1 MASDILG
8 RVQAILDKANH
19 PNTGAA
25 ERQAYLKKAEQL
37 MSAHRI
43 DEAALA
49 ARSVARGMDDR
60 TARQVQDREISWVS
74 DGDEFRPIHMQTL
87 NVLLRLT
94 GCKCVLK
101 GFGRIHVVGYGRD
114 IDYFQ
119 MLWTSSFLAFSG
131 KLFPE
136 WNRGMSPHRQIR
148 TWVEAGYK
156 WDYIWQV
163 ARENGQPFV
172 NRKGEEIKCPPADN
186 GWMKRQLE
194 KAYVETGEV
203 RPKLRHSV
211 RDYRNSYAL
220 GFGEEITARIWEM
233 ITVRREA
240 ERAAEGGAQ
249 LVLAS
254 DVDAVLKRYNELFPP
269 STLGYAER
277 GKGITGNNANARGLG
292 AAAARSA
299 DLSGGAG
306 AVGTRGRAAIG

>member
-1 MASDILG
+1 MAQDILAK
-8 RVQAILDKANH
+8 VQAILDRANH
-19 PNTGAA
+19 PDTPAA
-25 ERQAYLKKAEQL
+25 ERETSLRMAEKL

-49 ARSVARGMDDR
+49 ARSVARGIDDR
-60 TARQVQDREISWVS
+60 GKRQVQDREIQWVS

-87 NVLLRLT
+87 NMLLRLT

-101 GFGRIHVVGYGRD
+101 GWGRIHLVGLGSD

-136 WNRGMSPHRQIR
+136 WNRGMPPHRQIR

-156 WDYIWQV
+156 WDYIWQT
-163 ARENGQPFV
+163 ARDNGQPFK
-172 NRKGEEIKCPPADN
+172 NRKGDEIKCPPADN

-220 GFGEEITARIWEM
+220 GFGEEITARIWNMLDE
-233 ITVRREA
+233 RRQA

-254 DVDAVLKRYNELFPP
+254 DVDAVEKRFNELFPP
-269 STLGYAER
+269 STLGFAER
-277 GKGITGNNANARGLG
+277 SKGITGNNANARGLG

>member
-8 RVQAILDKANH
+8 RVQALLDRANH
-19 PNTGAA
+19 PETNSH
-25 ERQAYLKKAEQL
+25 EREVCLKKAEAL

-49 ARSVARGMDDR
+49 ARSVARGIDDR
-60 TARQVQDREISWVS
+60 SKRQVQDREIQWVS
-74 DGDEFRPIHMQTL
+74 DGDEFREIHMQTL
-87 NVLLRLT
+87 NMLLRLT

-101 GFGRIHVVGYGRD
+101 GWGRIHVVGLGAD

-156 WDYIWQV
+156 WDYIWQK
-163 ARENGQPFV
+163 AREEGQPFK

-220 GFGEEITARIWEM
+220 GFGEEMTARIWDM
-233 ITVRREA
+233 IYTRQDA
-240 ERAAEGGAQ
+240 ERQAEGGAQ

-254 DVDAVLKRYNELFPP
+254 DVDAVLKRFNELFPP
-269 STLGYAER
+269 STLGSAER
-277 GKGITGNNANARGLG
+277 GKSIQGNNANARGLG

-299 DLSGGAG
+299 DLGNRSGVGAG
-306 AVGTRGRAAIG
+306 AGRREIG